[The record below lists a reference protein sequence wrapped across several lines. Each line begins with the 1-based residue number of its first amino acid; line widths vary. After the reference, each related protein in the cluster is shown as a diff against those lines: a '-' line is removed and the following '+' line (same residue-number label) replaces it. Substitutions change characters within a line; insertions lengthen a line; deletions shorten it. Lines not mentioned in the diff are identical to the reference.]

1 MSNVSQKRAVR
12 NYRKRL
18 RARGICRFEVLG
30 SSADCELIR
39 SLASRLASDSRDAPR
54 IRAAVRDAISGEP
67 GQKGGILKALRRS
80 PLVAGDL
87 DITRPLTEGRKVE
100 L

>member
-30 SSADCELIR
+30 SGTDRELIR
-39 SLASRLASDSRDAPR
+39 SLASRLASDSKDAAR
-54 IRAAVRDAISGEP
+54 IRATVRDAISGDHGP
-67 GQKGGILKALRRS
+67 KGGILKALRRS
-80 PLVAGDL
+80 PLVGVDL
-87 DITRPLTEGRKVE
+87 DVTRPPIEGRE
-100 L
+100 IAL